1 MQTNHVHLN
10 QRFSALFLSESPGE
24 LLNYVESSYSKFE
37 NDWLILKKYIKT
49 TVNSKSFTNNSGNL
63 FYLQIINISLLQHR
77 WRKCTF
83 LGILY
88 PKWLYISLVIVTYIF
103 SLWITTIEVVSNF
116 VIIVLSHVWNTALE
130 LDCIFPITNTLS
142 FIVPHQQLS
151 SARIL

>member
-1 MQTNHVHLN
+1 MQTNYVHLN
-10 QRFSALFLSESPGE
+10 HWLSALFLSESPGE
-24 LLNYVESSYSKFE
+24 LVKYVESSYSKFE
-37 NDWLILKKYIKT
+37 NDWLILKQYIKT
-49 TVNSKSFTNNSGNL
+49 IINSKSFTNISGNL
-63 FYLQIINISLLQHR
+63 FYLQIINISLLQHH

-83 LGILY
+83 PGISY
-88 PKWLYISLVIVTYIF
+88 PKWLYISLVIVTYIL

-116 VIIVLSHVWNTALE
+116 VIIVLSHVWNTAEE

>member
-1 MQTNHVHLN
+1 MQTNYVHLN

-24 LLNYVESSYSKFE
+24 LLKYVESSYSKFE

-83 LGILY
+83 LGISY

-103 SLWITTIEVVSNF
+103 PLWITTIEIVSNF
-116 VIIVLSHVWNTALE
+116 VIIVLSHVWNTAEE